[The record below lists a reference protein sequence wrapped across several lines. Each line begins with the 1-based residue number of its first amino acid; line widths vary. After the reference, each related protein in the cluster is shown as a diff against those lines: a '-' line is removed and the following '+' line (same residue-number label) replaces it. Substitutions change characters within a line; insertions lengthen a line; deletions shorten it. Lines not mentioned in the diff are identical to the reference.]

1 MGRPRKDP
9 NRAATPDRILA
20 TAEQEFGAAP
30 FDTVRLA
37 DIAEGAGITR
47 PSLLYH
53 FKSKEELYATV
64 VRRAFD
70 SLATALLEPLPRDTS
85 FPERVD
91 ALVGRYGEFLAE
103 RRWFARLLLR
113 EIVDGRGPGREML
126 IELVEPILTMVERFL
141 SKGVGDLP
149 VRAVVLNI
157 GATTLVR
164 EASGELRD
172 TLWGELGSDADRAV
186 ARAMFELTR

>member
-1 MGRPRKDP
+1 MGRPRNDP

-20 TAEQEFGAAP
+20 AAEQAFGASP
-30 FDTVRLA
+30 FDAVRLA
-37 DIAEGAGITR
+37 DIAQGAGITR

-53 FKSKEELYATV
+53 FESKEVLYATV

-70 SLATALLEPLPRDTS
+70 ALGAVLLAPLPRNTS
-85 FPERVD
+85 FLDRVD
-91 ALVGRYGEFLAE
+91 ALVGRYAGFLGE

-113 EIVDGRGPGREML
+113 EIVDGHGPGRQML
-126 IELVEPILTMVERFL
+126 RELLSPILAMVEEFL
-141 SKGVGDLP
+141 SRGEADLP
-149 VRAVVLNI
+149 IRAVVLNI

-172 TLWGELGSDADRAV
+172 ELWGNLDGDADRAL
-186 ARAMFELTR
+186 ARAMFEMG